1 MNNADDVTRNL
12 WRQTFKT
19 SFARPGSMFR
29 GNPPYGRLHVLSE
42 TYQKALVLPREIDVQ
57 IDKIQVSTLP
67 PDHPFP
73 DETVLSL
80 SLVKS
85 YGKASKLF
93 KKECSLKRA
102 SSTEKKDQTCEI
114 TSGTP
119 GDPLVKFSIGKSGE
133 YSLFLHQKSLSRH
146 SWNFGAF

>member
-1 MNNADDVTRNL
+1 
-12 WRQTFKT
+12 
-19 SFARPGSMFR
+19 MFR

-85 YGKASKLF
+85 YGKVSKLF

-102 SSTEKKDQTCEI
+102 SSTEKDQTCEI

-119 GDPLVKFSIGKSGE
+119 GDPLVKFSIGKSKISE
-133 YSLFLHQKSLSRH
+133 Y
-146 SWNFGAF
+146 FGSFHISQIHNSQSVYKFTKLNC

>member
-1 MNNADDVTRNL
+1 
-12 WRQTFKT
+12 
-19 SFARPGSMFR
+19 MFR

-85 YGKASKLF
+85 YGKVSKLF

-102 SSTEKKDQTCEI
+102 SSTEKDQTCEI

-119 GDPLVKFSIGKSGE
+119 GDPLVKFSIGKSEGN
-133 YSLFLHQKSLSRH
+133 QKSQNILGLFSTFH
-146 SWNFGAF
+146 CLQIQKLNCQTEQLWNSCFWLVDQIQQ